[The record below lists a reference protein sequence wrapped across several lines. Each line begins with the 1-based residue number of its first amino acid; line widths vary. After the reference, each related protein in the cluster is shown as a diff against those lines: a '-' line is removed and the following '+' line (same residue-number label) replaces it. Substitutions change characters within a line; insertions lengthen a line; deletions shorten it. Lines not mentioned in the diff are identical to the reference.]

1 MSYCIAQ
8 GTLLN
13 VRWQPGWKGCLWDKD
28 TCTCVTESL
37 YCPPETQNIVYQLY
51 SKTKLK
57 IKKKKKKSWLGIQE
71 KNRHSLQR
79 KQGAGV
85 RRKETE
91 SVRGTRGRS
100 CSFLENHIAVWLISV
115 TLSSAAHLSALAVHI
130 QIYIFF
136 FIS

>member
-57 IKKKKKKSWLGIQE
+57 IKKKKKKELVGDPGEEQAFSAE
-71 KNRHSLQR
+71 KTRSRSQKERNRECQGNQGTLLFFSR
-79 KQGAGV
+79 KPYCSMADQCYL
-85 RRKETE
+85 KFCCTPKCF
-91 SVRGTRGRS
+91 S
-100 CSFLENHIAVWLISV
+100 CTYTNIHILF
-115 TLSSAAHLSALAVHI
+115 H
-130 QIYIFF
+130 
-136 FIS
+136 